1 MALFNL
7 IFIEVYSMTI
17 EHILVTVI
25 VMAFLAHQL
34 YIHNAYRQN
43 GYNRLK
49 PRLMQMNLHYC
60 LYHLSSPSIT
70 IDTIAKLLVMTNTQ
84 LKVVDG
90 YLGYGWTID
99 GAIGQASKH
108 LY

>member
-1 MALFNL
+1 MALINL
-7 IFIEVYSMTI
+7 ISEVYFMTT
-17 EHILVTVI
+17 EHILVTI
-25 VMAFLAHQL
+25 IIIALILHRL
-34 YIHNAYRQN
+34 YVYSCYVAN

-49 PRLMQMNLHYC
+49 PRLMQLNLHYC

-70 IDTIAKLLVMTNTQ
+70 IDTISQLLVMTNTQ
-84 LKVVDG
+84 LKVTNG
-90 YLGYGWTID
+90 YLADGWTID

>member
-1 MALFNL
+1 
-7 IFIEVYSMTI
+7 MTA

-25 VMAFLAHQL
+25 ILAFVLHQL
-34 YIHNAYRQN
+34 YVYNCYKEN

-49 PRLMQMNLHYC
+49 PRLMGLNCHYC

-70 IDTIAKLLVMTNTQ
+70 IDTISQLLIMTNTQ

-90 YLGYGWTID
+90 YLADGWTIS